1 MPTFLHVGCGQ
12 KRQAQTTR
20 GFSNASWHETRLDI
34 DPSVSPD
41 IIGSMTDMASVA
53 DGSMDALYSSHNIE
67 HLYAHEVPVALRE
80 FFRVLTPDGFTVI
93 TCPDLQS
100 MAELVAQDKLTD
112 TAYDSPAGPVTPLDV
127 LYGYGPS
134 LAAGY
139 LYMAH
144 RTGFTLRTLMAALRH
159 AGFQA
164 AIGHRQPATAYALWV
179 IATKSKQPEPVLRA
193 LAAEH
198 FPR

>member
-20 GFSNASWHETRLDI
+20 GFSNASWNETRLDI

-41 IIGSMTDMASVA
+41 IIGSITGMAAVA

-67 HLYAHEVPVALRE
+67 HLYAHEVPLALHE
-80 FFRVLTPDGFTVI
+80 FFRVLTPEGFAVI

-100 MAELVAQDKLTD
+100 IAELVAQDKLTD

-134 LAAGY
+134 LAAGH

-159 AGFQA
+159 AGFQS

-179 IATKSKQPEPVLRA
+179 IATKNKQPEPVLRA

-198 FPR
+198 FPH